1 MDAITILPTHQPEGP
16 YEAARGTLRAKGRTA
31 GEALDA
37 LTALLEPEAATHVVI
52 VQAQRP
58 DRFFGAAEQIRLE
71 ALMRRF
77 RDAQAGGEPLGEAER
92 AELERLVDME
102 LEASGRRAEAL
113 ADALE

>member
-1 MDAITILPTHQPEGP
+1 MSAITILPTHQPEGSFV
-16 YEAARGTLRAKGRTA
+16 AAQGTLSARGRTA

-37 LTALLEPEAATHVVI
+37 LTALLEPEAAAHVVI

-58 DRFFGAAEQIRLE
+58 DRFFGAAERVRLE

-77 RDAQAGGEPLGEAER
+77 HDAQADGESLGEADQ

-113 ADALE
+113 ADRA